1 MKHTSIG
8 YLSRISLG
16 RVWLIY
22 GLGHW
27 TYRSRSIWVWPVR
40 LHISTTSRPF
50 FGPPHTF
57 AFVKVRLTRLRSML
71 VVIYL
76 PWGSRREQLEEALL
90 KIIR

>member
-16 RVWLIY
+16 QVWLIY

-27 TYRSRSIWVWPVR
+27 TYRSQSIWVWPVR
-40 LHISTTSRPF
+40 LHISTTSRRSL
-50 FGPPHTF
+50 GQAHTF

-76 PWGSRREQLEEALL
+76 PLGFQA
-90 KIIR
+90 